1 MNSMA
6 YILLHSYAY
15 NNLPVIKYFCT
26 TTNTNMYVCEYSDLS
41 KRAWIKTNY
50 CFQELIFARKIVLF
64 HSKYDY
70 EIQKKGI

>member
-1 MNSMA
+1 MKSIA

-26 TTNTNMYVCEYSDLS
+26 TTNTNMCVCEYSDLS

-50 CFQELIFARKIVLF
+50 CIQELIFALKIFLF
-64 HSKYDY
+64 HCKYD
-70 EIQKKGI
+70 